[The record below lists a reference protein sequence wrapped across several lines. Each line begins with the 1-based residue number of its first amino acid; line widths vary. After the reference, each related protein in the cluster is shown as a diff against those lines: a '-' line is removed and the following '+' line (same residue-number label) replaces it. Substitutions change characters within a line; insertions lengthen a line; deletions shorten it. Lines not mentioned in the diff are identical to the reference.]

1 MYEIIIKRKQ
11 ITTKPESRSYEK
23 ISDTGGDDGG
33 VKYGYVTKPAYE
45 VEEWV
50 EVFKQRNPE
59 CNILEVI
66 AAFNGVT
73 FK

>member
-1 MYEIIIKRKQ
+1 MYEIVLKKKHKVI
-11 ITTKPESRSYEK
+11 KPESRSYENTHK
-23 ISDTGGDDGG
+23 KDGDGEDIW
-33 VKYGYVTKPAYE
+33 GYVTKPAYE

-50 EVFKQRNPE
+50 EVFKQQTE
-59 CNILEVI
+59 DCKLFDIV